1 MRGLGDNYLRV
12 SESRWVLLGGRIP
25 PGGAQPA
32 LGSLGP
38 AGGSGGRRG
47 QGGQQAPPRLLPG
60 GPGRLGLEA
69 SDGALVPR
77 ARVCLDHALQ
87 VVPAAR
93 AAARAVGRGAIA
105 PAGASPTAREW
116 RECMTRERWQA
127 RRRAPSRA
135 KGGFC
140 RSFIKSRLFRERHP
154 RRVYRANSR
163 VYRRSVRHRVRDG
176 AAGPQPP
183 EAFEVSRE
191 PRYHAIEAAGRT
203 SVCRTWRPP
212 RPCQPHRSMQS
223 TFPAWILQGKDS
235 TTPRIRHVEGS
246 GLKGNQTCLPA
257 FLAHTKIPTAV
268 FSSCTLARESIDF
281 RGVEWAAHI
290 PSPCFSEPCAPSRI

>member
-1 MRGLGDNYLRV
+1 MGPF
-12 SESRWVLLGGRIP
+12 GGTD
-25 PGGAQPA
+25 
-32 LGSLGP
+32 P
-38 AGGSGGRRG
+38 AGRG
-47 QGGQQAPPRLLPG
+47 ATCPG
-60 GPGRLGLEA
+60 LSRPGWWQWRAAGPGRA
-69 SDGALVPR
+69 
-77 ARVCLDHALQ
+77 
-87 VVPAAR
+87 
-93 AAARAVGRGAIA
+93 
-105 PAGASPTAREW
+105 AGASATPSRGARATRTRGVGWGARTPSPCLSGPCAPGRTCGPGGGASRRPRGDRAGGARAGVRAW